1 MALIDSAMI
10 IPEKKIFPEAD
21 GMLKEKAFLQTV
33 KGLFTSQNPIRKWL
47 DAYRFNKIHWSVSNF
62 HEPS

>member
-1 MALIDSAMI
+1 MALIDNAMI
-10 IPEKKIFPEAD
+10 IPERNIPRSRQDAKR
-21 GMLKEKAFLQTV
+21 KAFLQTL
-33 KGLFTSQNPIRKWL
+33 KDLFTSQNPIQKWL

>member
-1 MALIDSAMI
+1 MALIDNAMI
-10 IPEKKIFPEAD
+10 ISERNIPRSRRDAKR
-21 GMLKEKAFLQTV
+21 KAFLQTL
-33 KGLFTSQNPIRKWL
+33 KDLFTSQNPIQKWL